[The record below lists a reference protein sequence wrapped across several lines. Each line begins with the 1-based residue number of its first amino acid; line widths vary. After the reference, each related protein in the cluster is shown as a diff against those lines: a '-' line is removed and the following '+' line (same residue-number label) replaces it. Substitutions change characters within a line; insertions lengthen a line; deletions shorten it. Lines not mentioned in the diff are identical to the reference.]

1 MLRKL
6 AGLVVLVS
14 LVSLSALAAA
24 GKVEAIGAFTDSSA
38 PEAVRKVLEAKGYRV
53 TLGDGAVQAEVW
65 FRAGVTGGKTD
76 ASGAVYTSLA
86 ESAMVGVITLPKGM
100 NDFRG
105 QAIKPGTYTMRYAL
119 HPTDGNHMGISPVRD
134 FLLLVPVSA
143 DPNPDASFK
152 FEELAK
158 LSAKASSTNHP
169 AAISLAMPEGS
180 AATPSLTED
189 DHGRSVLVAKIKTQ
203 AGAEIPIALIVKG
216 QAEQ

>member
-6 AGLVVLVS
+6 AGFVVLVS

-38 PEAVRKVLEAKGYRV
+38 PEAVKKALEAKGYRV
-53 TLGDGAVQAEVW
+53 TLGDGAVQCEVW
-65 FRAGVTGGKTD
+65 FRTGVVAGKTD
-76 ASGAVYTSLA
+76 APGAVYTGLA
-86 ESAMVGVITLPKGM
+86 ESAMIGVMMLPKGM

-158 LSAKASSTNHP
+158 LSAKASNTNHP
-169 AAISLAMPEGS
+169 AAISLVMPDSS
-180 AATPSLTED
+180 AAALSLIED
-189 DHGRSVLVAKIKTQ
+189 EHGRSVLVAKIKTQ
-203 AGAEIPIALIVKG
+203 AGTEMPIALIVKG

>member
-1 MLRKL
+1 MWHRF
-6 AGLVVLVS
+6 AGFVVLLC

-24 GKVEAIGAFTDSSA
+24 GKVEAIGAFTDASA
-38 PEAVRKVLEAKGYRV
+38 PEAVKKALEAKGYRV
-53 TLGDGAVQAEVW
+53 TLGDSVQCEVW
-65 FRAGVTGGKTD
+65 FRAGVVGGKTD
-76 ASGAVYTSLA
+76 TPGAVYTGLA
-86 ESAMVGVITLPKGM
+86 ESSMVGVISLPKGM

-134 FLLLVPVSA
+134 FLVLIPVSA

-158 LSAKASSTNHP
+158 LSTKASNTNHP
-169 AAISLAMPEGS
+169 AAISLVMPDSTSG
-180 AATPSLTED
+180 TPFIVED
-189 DHGRSVLVAKIKTQ
+189 EHGRQVLVAKIKTQ
-203 AGAEIPIALIVKG
+203 AGAEMPIGLIVKG

>member
-6 AGLVVLVS
+6 AGLVMLVS
-14 LVSLSALAAA
+14 VVAVSVLAAA
-24 GKVEAIGAFTDSSA
+24 GKVEAIGAFTETSA
-38 PEAVRKVLEAKGYRV
+38 PEAVKKALEAKGYRV
-53 TLGDGAVQAEVW
+53 TLGDGAVQCEVW
-65 FRAGVTGGKTD
+65 FRAGVRGGKTD

-86 ESAMVGVITLPKGM
+86 ESAMIGVMTLPKGM

-105 QAIKPGTYTMRYAL
+105 QVIKPGTYTMRYAL

-152 FEELAK
+152 FEELTK

-169 AAISLAMPEGS
+169 AAISLVLPDSS
-180 AATPSLTED
+180 AAAPSLTED
-189 DHGRSVLVAKIKTQ
+189 DHGRQVLVAKIKTQ
-203 AGAEIPIALIVKG
+203 AGAEMPIALIVKG